1 MSFKSMI
8 EVTKTNLMRKQ
19 DTMKTKEEIY
29 DYFEEAINAIPKDH
43 PNYHEVRR
51 LLISQVNDE
60 LHDHAT
66 YNRTDRRAS

>member
-1 MSFKSMI
+1 MRMI
-8 EVTKTNLMRKQ
+8 
-19 DTMKTKEEIY
+19 MKTKEEIY

-60 LHDHAT
+60 LTTNET
-66 YNRTDRRAS
+66 YSTTDRRAS

>member
-1 MSFKSMI
+1 MM
-8 EVTKTNLMRKQ
+8 KTYLMMKQ
-19 DTMKTKEEIY
+19 EIMKTKEQIY

-60 LHDHAT
+60 LTTNET
-66 YNRTDRRAS
+66 YSTTNRRAS